1 MKSKSILILIAA
13 VALAACGGKSAKTS
27 ADGQQSAQLQTQST
41 EDAFTSECQKT
52 LQQVDGLQRK
62 LADPQQYTSQQGV
75 EDLQR
80 AVMQRTYSYQ
90 RQPHY
95 LYWLSE
101 RARTLQQLRLARG
114 RQRCA

>member
-1 MKSKSILILIAA
+1 MKTKSILILIAA

-27 ADGQQSAQLQTQST
+27 ADGQPAAQQQSLSA
-41 EDAFTSECQKT
+41 EEAFKSECQKT

-62 LADPQQYTSQQGV
+62 LADPQQYTTQQGV
-75 EDLQR
+75 EELQR
-80 AVMQRTYSYQ
+80 AIMQRTYSCQ

-95 LYWLSE
+95 LYGLSE
-101 RARTLQQLRLARG
+101 RARTLQQQRLARG

>member
-1 MKSKSILILIAA
+1 MKTKSILILIAS
-13 VALAACGGKSAKTS
+13 VALVACGGKSAKTS
-27 ADGQQSAQLQTQST
+27 ADVRQAEQQQTQST
-41 EDAFTSECQKT
+41 EEAFKSECQKT
-52 LQQVDGLQRK
+52 IQQVDGLQRK

-80 AVMQRTYSYQ
+80 AVMQRTYSCQ